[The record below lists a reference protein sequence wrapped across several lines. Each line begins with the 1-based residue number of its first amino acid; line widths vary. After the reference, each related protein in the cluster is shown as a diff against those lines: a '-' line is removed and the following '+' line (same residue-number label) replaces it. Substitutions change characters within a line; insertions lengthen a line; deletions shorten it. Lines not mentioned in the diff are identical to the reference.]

1 MSQKEKGQAEETR
14 WRDARQ
20 AALTGDFASIP
31 DDCILGIKV
40 HLSVFAERTLKRP
53 DDLAPSQTYGVW
65 IWDRQA
71 QASHTRLEQSMETC
85 I

>member
-31 DDCILGIKV
+31 DDFILGIKV
-40 HLSVFAERTLKRP
+40 HLSVFAERT
-53 DDLAPSQTYGVW
+53 
-65 IWDRQA
+65 
-71 QASHTRLEQSMETC
+71 
-85 I
+85 